1 MIQKQFVP
9 IFQKYRMLVLLA
21 LFSRSLFFPP
31 STSLLEFR
39 TDEKCGFRVLELNLS
54 WISSFQNDTLKF
66 QVSLEEC
73 PGEIF
78 ADVSIE
84 KCWEMVLQRLNGEIL
99 RRNSLGER
107 DLPPLEPLQSINGLE
122 MFGFLSP
129 PIVQVKQP
137 PHAIFN

>member
-1 MIQKQFVP
+1 M
-9 IFQKYRMLVLLA
+9 
-21 LFSRSLFFPP
+21 
-31 STSLLEFR
+31 
-39 TDEKCGFRVLELNLS
+39 NLS

-84 KCWEMVLQRLNGEIL
+84 KCWEKVLQRLNGEIL

-107 DLPPLEPLQSINGLE
+107 DLPPLEPLQSMNGLE

-137 PHAIFN
+137 PCAIFN